1 MSKASQPIT
10 INPNFADEWAELAAR
25 TGLVEDAL
33 SRIIGDEEDIPLSM
47 IFRLAN
53 ALGMKV
59 RIESPPEQD

>member
-1 MSKASQPIT
+1 MERQGMT
-10 INPNFADEWAELAAR
+10 RAELAAR